1 MSGLSSLDGR
11 MGTLPM
17 HSGFILKDYSEKVK
31 RTAASCQAAG
41 ARQSRKASASAAQQT
56 PFVKKDCFLTVSA
69 KPLRESGGA
78 LPS

>member
-31 RTAASCQAAG
+31 RTAAFCQAAG
-41 ARQSRKASASAAQQT
+41 ARQSGKAPASAAQKTACQKT
-56 PFVKKDCFLTVSA
+56 S
-69 KPLRESGGA
+69 
-78 LPS
+78 

>member
-31 RTAASCQAAG
+31 RAAAFCQAAG
-41 ARQSRKASASAAQQT
+41 ARQSGKRAASAAQQT
-56 PFVKKDCFLTVSA
+56 ACQKTS
-69 KPLRESGGA
+69 
-78 LPS
+78 

>member
-41 ARQSRKASASAAQQT
+41 RAAKRETRRIRSAANSLSKNLVE
-56 PFVKKDCFLTVSA
+56 FRRRSGERKSNHFL
-69 KPLRESGGA
+69 R
-78 LPS
+78 

>member
-31 RTAASCQAAG
+31 HTAAFCQAAC
-41 ARQSRKASASAAQQT
+41 RAAKPPHPQRSKQL
-56 PFVKKDCFLTVSA
+56 VKKPRRVSPPERR
-69 KPLRESGGA
+69 KKV
-78 LPS
+78 